1 MAGQT
6 TVVSPGASGTDGG
19 DIVAW
24 RIVVA
29 LSIPL
34 LWEAVGR
41 FTGSIWVSTPSRVA
55 LRLYAWA
62 SDGLVFNIATTVE
75 EIAIGL
81 AVGSAFGMLC
91 GLVLGRTPVLAGI
104 LRPIIVALY
113 SVPLISLAPLFI
125 MLFGLGQMPQ
135 IVLVAIVVFFLI
147 FFNTFAGAEA
157 VDQDLIR
164 VLRLMGA
171 SRGEVFRK
179 VVGPASIAWIIGGL
193 KVALP
198 YALVAATTGEM
209 LGSRGGIGFLL
220 NNAAQQFDMTSLYA
234 ALIILV
240 VLGILT
246 AGSAAKLESW
256 LLRWRHASH

>member
-1 MAGQT
+1 MAADDRLIN
-6 TVVSPGASGTDGG
+6 VWR
-19 DIVAW
+19 VA
-24 RIVVA
+24 VA

-34 LWEAVGR
+34 AWEAAGR
-41 FTGSIWVSTPSRVA
+41 LSGSTWVSTPSLVG
-55 LRLYAWA
+55 LRLLDWA
-62 SDGLVFNIATTVE
+62 SDGLAFHIMTTAE

-81 AVGSAFGMLC
+81 VLGSLSGVLC
-91 GLVLGRTPVLAGI
+91 GLLLGRMPILAGV

-135 IVLVAIVVFFLI
+135 IVLVSIVVFFLI
-147 FFNTFAGAEA
+147 FFNTFAGAES
-157 VDQDLIR
+157 VNEDLIR
-164 VLRLMGA
+164 ALHLMGA
-171 SRGEVFRK
+171 NRTEVFRK
-179 VVGPASIAWIIGGL
+179 VIGPASVVWIIGGL

-234 ALIILV
+234 ALVILMA
-240 VLGILT
+240 LGILT
-246 AGSAAKLESW
+246 SGSAARLETS
-256 LLRWRHASH
+256 LLRWRHAAE

>member
-1 MAGQT
+1 VAAAQAGRAG
-6 TVVSPGASGTDGG
+6 PGRG
-19 DIVAW
+19 IVLW

-29 LSIPL
+29 LAIPAV
-34 LWEAVGR
+34 WEVVGR
-41 FTGSIWVSTPSRVA
+41 LTGSNWVSSPVLVA
-55 LRLYAWA
+55 WRLIAWA
-62 SDGLVFNIATTVE
+62 SDGLAFNITTTVE

-81 AVGSAFGMLC
+81 AIGSGAGILC
-91 GLVLGRTPVLAGI
+91 GLVLGRMPVVAGI

-135 IVLVAIVVFFLI
+135 IVLVTIVVFFLI

-157 VDQDLIR
+157 VDEELIR
-164 VLRLMGA
+164 ALRLMGA
-171 SRGEVFRK
+171 SRAEVFRK
-179 VVGPASIAWIIGGL
+179 VIAPASVVWITGGL

-234 ALIILV
+234 ALVILM
-240 VLGILT
+240 VLGIL
-246 AGSAAKLESW
+246 ASGSAVRLESW
-256 LLRWRHASH
+256 LLRWRHASQ

>member
-1 MAGQT
+1 MAAEDRLI
-6 TVVSPGASGTDGG
+6 VVWR
-19 DIVAW
+19 VA
-24 RIVVA
+24 VA

-34 LWEAVGR
+34 VWEAAGR
-41 FTGSIWVSTPSRVA
+41 LSGSAWISTPSLVGM
-55 LRLYAWA
+55 RLLAWA
-62 SDGLVFNIATTVE
+62 SDGLAFHIVTTAE

-81 AVGSAFGMLC
+81 GLGSLSGVFC
-91 GLVLGRTPVLAGI
+91 GLLLGRMPILAGI

-135 IVLVAIVVFFLI
+135 IVLVSIVVFFLI
-147 FFNTFAGAEA
+147 FFNTFAGAES
-157 VDQDLIR
+157 VDEDLIQS
-164 VLRLMGA
+164 LHLMGA
-171 SRGEVFRK
+171 SRTEVFRK
-179 VVGPASIAWIIGGL
+179 VIGPASVVWIIGGL

-234 ALIILV
+234 ALVILM

-246 AGSAAKLESW
+246 SGAAARLETW
-256 LLRWRHASH
+256 LLRWRHAAE